1 MNSCGGFGSPSPGVS
16 CISAKAL
23 KPRWI
28 RRNWGRTHTAVLGPP
43 AIRTTSG
50 SERKARVGGAIS
62 PNSDS
67 ARLAQPQRPRL
78 SRLVWSSFVLTKLIQ
93 VKLFPD
99 SANQGTGSIIGSL
112 LLGLGIEVLAAC
124 I

>member
-1 MNSCGGFGSPSPGVS
+1 M
-16 CISAKAL
+16 
-23 KPRWI
+23 
-28 RRNWGRTHTAVLGPP
+28 
-43 AIRTTSG
+43 
-50 SERKARVGGAIS
+50 VGGAIS